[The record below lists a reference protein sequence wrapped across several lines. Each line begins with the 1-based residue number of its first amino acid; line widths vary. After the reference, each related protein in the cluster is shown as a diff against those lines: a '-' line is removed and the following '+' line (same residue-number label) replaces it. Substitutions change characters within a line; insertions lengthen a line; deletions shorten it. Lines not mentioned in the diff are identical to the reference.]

1 MTSLIIVGTGLFVGA
16 IIIRTALRGLQRA
29 GPIGPRINE
38 IFTPYYR
45 GGFEPTMTRREAS
58 RILGVSP
65 SSNSQ
70 TISEAHR
77 RLMLK
82 NHPDKGGSP
91 FIASKINDAKT
102 MLLEHK

>member
-1 MTSLIIVGTGLFVGA
+1 MSSLIVMGTSLFVGSLIIR
-16 IIIRTALRGLQRA
+16 IALRGLERA
-29 GPIGPRINE
+29 GPIGPRINRF
-38 IFTPYYR
+38 FTPYYR
-45 GGFEPTMTRREAS
+45 GGFEPIMTRREAS

-65 SSNSQ
+65 SSKSR
-70 TISEAHR
+70 TIAEAHR

-91 FIASKINDAKT
+91 LIARKINDAKT